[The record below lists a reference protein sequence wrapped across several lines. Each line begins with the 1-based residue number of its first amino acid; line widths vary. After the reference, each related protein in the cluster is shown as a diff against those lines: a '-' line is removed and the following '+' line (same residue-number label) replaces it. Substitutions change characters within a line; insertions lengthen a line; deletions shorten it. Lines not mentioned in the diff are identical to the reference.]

1 MLFRMK
7 SSGGTLDGTTD
18 FHTKIEERGNE
29 NSHEYSFPLVCI
41 FCKISCKKFHVNN
54 PIFFDKKLRGNY
66 TKSDKNFC
74 RKMTKKG
81 EKNNVKNSIF
91 HDKKIQKNTFIDTC
105 VIAKK

>member
-1 MLFRMK
+1 MVR
-7 SSGGTLDGTTD
+7 
-18 FHTKIEERGNE
+18 
-29 NSHEYSFPLVCI
+29 PLVCI
-41 FCKISCKKFHVNN
+41 FCKISCKKLHVNN

-91 HDKKIQKNTFIDTC
+91 HDKKYRKIRLSTLALSQKSVTINVQESRGCNPLAFKGSEVTATL
-105 VIAKK
+105 